1 MENRGPNEAHR
12 PFHISRKSVT
22 LRGRAVEG
30 DDQAIVETIDTTDVS
45 EQGSEQTSVTRF
57 SYCGGCNRAI
67 KGAEQVAGRCAVCGA
82 VLCPNCV
89 NVVCADEQCQKTVCP
104 SCRELWGG
112 LVYCKP
118 HARSE
123 FIKRFLGCSILAVFV
138 GIAIFLLLR
147 LVS

>member
-1 MENRGPNEAHR
+1 MENRVQGEGRR
-12 PFHISRKSVT
+12 PFHISRKAVT

-45 EQGSEQTSVTRF
+45 EQGSEQISVTRF

-67 KGAEQVAGRCAVCGA
+67 KAAEQIAGRCAVCRA
-82 VLCPNCV
+82 ILCPNCV
-89 NVVCADEQCQKTVCP
+89 NVVCAHQNCQKTVCP

-123 FIKRFLGCSILAVFV
+123 FIKRFLGCLILAVFV
-138 GIAIFLLLR
+138 GIVIFLLLR
-147 LVS
+147 WVS